1 MQWRCHRCQY
11 EYKPKQQIKLAQI
24 FLIQQN
30 GFTNKTKIKTEFK
43 SMEANEMNKCLSCV
57 SVMRKGSN
65 FYKKTS
71 CCRFERLSSRPPPP
85 HNKKLSFR
93 TTVDSFSEANKGLIK
108 FVPEA
113 AYLQGQ
119 FMKAR

>member
-11 EYKPKQQIKLAQI
+11 EYKSKQQIKLAQI

-43 SMEANEMNKCLSCV
+43 IMEANEMNKCLSCV

-65 FYKKTS
+65 FYKKTIKL
-71 CCRFERLSSRPPPP
+71 LSVRAALKS
-85 HNKKLSFR
+85 
-93 TTVDSFSEANKGLIK
+93 TTTASQQKTFISDNRGL
-108 FVPEA
+108 V
-113 AYLQGQ
+113 
-119 FMKAR
+119 